1 MTITGSSGA
10 LDVRRKRLLFRA
22 ARRGFRE
29 VDMIFGTYA
38 ANSLAGLNEAD
49 LDAFEALLSIPDQEI
64 YDWLR
69 GAAPVP
75 PAHDTQVFAD
85 MKALCSR
92 KNPTWNV

>member
-1 MTITGSSGA
+1 MAITVSSDA

-29 VDMIFGTYA
+29 VDMIFGTFA
-38 ANSLAGLNEAD
+38 AQFLADLSDGD
-49 LDAFEALLSIPDQEI
+49 LDAFEALLDVPDQEI
-64 YDWLR
+64 YDWFR
-69 GAAPVP
+69 DKAPVP
-75 PAHDTQVFAD
+75 PAHDNTVFAQ

>member
-38 ANSLAGLNEAD
+38 AQSLDSLDEAG

-75 PAHDTQVFAD
+75 FAYDTQVFRD

>member
-1 MTITGSSGA
+1 MTIDGSNDA
-10 LDVRRKRLLFRA
+10 QNVRRKRLLFRA

-38 ANSLAGLNEAD
+38 ARSLGNLGDAG
-49 LDAFEALLSIPDQEI
+49 LDAFEALLSIPDQQI

-75 PAHDTQVFAD
+75 PAYDTQVFQD

>member
-1 MTITGSSGA
+1 MAITLSSGT

-29 VDMIFGTYA
+29 VDMIFGTFA
-38 ANSLAGLNEAD
+38 AQSLADLSDAD
-49 LDAFEALLSIPDQEI
+49 LDAFEALLAVPDQEI
-64 YDWLR
+64 YDWFR
-69 GAAPVP
+69 DKAPVP
-75 PAHDTQVFAD
+75 PVHDTTVFAQ